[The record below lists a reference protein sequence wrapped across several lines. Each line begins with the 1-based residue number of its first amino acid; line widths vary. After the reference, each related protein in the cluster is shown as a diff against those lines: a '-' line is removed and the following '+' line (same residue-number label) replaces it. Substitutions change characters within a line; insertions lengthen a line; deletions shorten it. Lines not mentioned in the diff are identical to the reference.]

1 MVDMT
6 IRSAVGHGK
15 NAEKNRGPA
24 IIDATVEAAAA
35 ATAGTTY
42 YLPPLP
48 TNARIHGSSR
58 LWIDDLAS
66 TGSPTLDIGIY
77 PVDAQFTLVAGQPL
91 DADLHAELAA
101 FYARQNR
108 ANDAVTAAEQAGL
121 QRGDGLYEG
130 RTIRVRMPDHPLRRN
145 SCPFRLIT
153 NIRLHGRNGAATD
166 GDKKEERNGLG

>member
-77 PVDAQFTLVAGQPL
+77 PVDAQFTLVA
-91 DADLHAELAA
+91 DAMNDGIDAATAGSNLAMIKDHANYGKRLWELAGLSSDPGGLCKIGIVIA
-101 FYARQNR
+101 
-108 ANDAVTAAEQAGL
+108 DAGVNTGGTITALVAYSVA
-121 QRGDGLYEG
+121 
-130 RTIRVRMPDHPLRRN
+130 
-145 SCPFRLIT
+145 
-153 NIRLHGRNGAATD
+153 
-166 GDKKEERNGLG
+166 